1 MATFGLLPPKICP
14 IIVPGR
20 ATNPITEMFAIS
32 GLKDLMMAWR
42 MKGACASA
50 FVVTIAEKIPVSML
64 FPFQSTIIGVEAMTL
79 LDSML
84 PISMPK
90 IGMKYRALNTFST
103 LSTIPIKYKPT
114 HTTLHKKPAD
124 MGRSRI
130 FLFNCVRANAVCDAT
145 NNHDN
150 YPIESLSTGYPI
162 KRGSSSICR

>member
-1 MATFGLLPPKICP
+1 ML
-14 IIVPGR
+14 R
-20 ATNPITEMFAIS
+20 AI
-32 GLKDLMMAWR
+32 
-42 MKGACASA
+42 
-50 FVVTIAEKIPVSML
+50 
-64 FPFQSTIIGVEAMTL
+64 TL

-145 NNHDN
+145 NIMTITHRKF
-150 YPIESLSTGYPI
+150 IHGLSHK
-162 KRGSSSICR
+162 KR

>member
-1 MATFGLLPPKICP
+1 
-14 IIVPGR
+14 
-20 ATNPITEMFAIS
+20 
-32 GLKDLMMAWR
+32 
-42 MKGACASA
+42 
-50 FVVTIAEKIPVSML
+50 
-64 FPFQSTIIGVEAMTL
+64 
-79 LDSML
+79 ML

-145 NNHDN
+145 NIMTITHRKFIHGLSHKKRKFKYMPMKNN
-150 YPIESLSTGYPI
+150 WTIMRAVPITVARNSPVLNFQM
-162 KRGSSSICR
+162 

>member
-1 MATFGLLPPKICP
+1 
-14 IIVPGR
+14 
-20 ATNPITEMFAIS
+20 
-32 GLKDLMMAWR
+32 
-42 MKGACASA
+42 
-50 FVVTIAEKIPVSML
+50 
-64 FPFQSTIIGVEAMTL
+64 MTL

-145 NNHDN
+145 NIMTITHRKFIHGLFHKNK
-150 YPIESLSTGYPI
+150 YFRYIPIRKSCTIMRAVPI
-162 KRGSSSICR
+162 RVAFNRPVLKD